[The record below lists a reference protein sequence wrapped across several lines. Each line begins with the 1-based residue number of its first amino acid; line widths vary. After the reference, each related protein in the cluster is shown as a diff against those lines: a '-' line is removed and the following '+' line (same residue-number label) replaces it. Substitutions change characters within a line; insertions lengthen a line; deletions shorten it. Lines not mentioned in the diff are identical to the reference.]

1 MSSLI
6 EQAAQRLEQLR
17 RAGVAVPEMV
27 QATGTAAESPGAPS
41 EATTHRPEVRPEP
54 AVTSRRVE
62 LDLARLEAAG
72 IVTPNA
78 PRSQVADEFRVI
90 KRPLISN
97 ATGRGAAALK
107 HGNLI
112 MVTSAVPGEGKSF
125 TSLNLAMSIAAEL
138 DHTVM
143 LVDADVAR
151 PSILRMLGLPEA
163 PGLLD
168 LLEGKA
174 EMSGVLLKT
183 DVDKLTIL
191 PSGTPHARATE
202 LLASD
207 AMRALL
213 DDISKR
219 YPDRIVIFDSPPLL
233 LTTEAPVLA
242 TCPRRVGHD
251 RILPGEDDA
260 VEPHAS
266 RGQGQLRLRLWLWP
280 RLRSKETTGVT
291 SLASA
296 CGTRLLRGR
305 PGAKAVLRPLC
316 GLLALAAGG
325 VAAQGLNSSLG
336 FGYGGEGGRA
346 AAVAAPST
354 SSPGWPPR
362 PRSPTTSTSATP
374 TRSRT

>member
-17 RAGVAVPEMV
+17 RAGIEIPETVGTSAQPVA
-27 QATGTAAESPGAPS
+27 QAAAQQVAAAAKHDRQEETG
-41 EATTHRPEVRPEP
+41 
-54 AVTSRRVE
+54 VTSKRVE
-62 LDLARLEAAG
+62 LDLAMLESSG

-78 PRSQVADEFRVI
+78 PRSYVADEFRVI

-97 ATGRGAAALK
+97 AMGRGAAALA

-112 MVTSAVPGEGKSF
+112 MVTSAVSGEGKSF
-125 TSLNLAMSIAAEL
+125 TSVNLAMSIAAEL

-151 PSILRMLGLPEA
+151 PSVLRMLGLPDS

-183 DVDKLTIL
+183 NIDKLTVL

-207 AMRALL
+207 AMRLLL
-213 DDISKR
+213 DDMSKR

-233 LTTEAPVLA
+233 LTTEARVLA
-242 TCPRRVGHD
+242 TQM
-251 RILPGEDDA
+251 
-260 VEPHAS
+260 
-266 RGQGQLRLRLWLWP
+266 GQVVMVVQADKTLQAD
-280 RLRSKETTGVT
+280 VQH
-291 SLASA
+291 
-296 CGTRLLRGR
+296 
-305 PGAKAVLRPLC
+305 
-316 GLLALAAGG
+316 ALATIESCP
-325 VAAQGLNSSLG
+325 VKMMLLNKVRVEAKG
-336 FGYGGEGGRA
+336 KYGYGYSYGQKQQA
-346 AAVAAPST
+346 A
-354 SSPGWPPR
+354 
-362 PRSPTTSTSATP
+362 
-374 TRSRT
+374 